1 MSTLGEL
8 LAEHTVLPG
17 SAVDH
22 LHAVVG
28 EWQLLADLSFADYLM
43 WVRRDDGSLVC
54 VAQCR
59 PNTAPTVLLRDAVG
73 TVVDA
78 DRMPLIAAAFESGAI
93 RWERDAGQ
101 QYSWQQT
108 GVNIEAVPVRYADS
122 VVAVLT
128 HQTAV
133 ADTPKSSPLETA
145 YLDCAGDL
153 VHMLSEGTFPNV
165 GDVAM
170 SRSSPR
176 VGDGFIR
183 LDVDGV
189 VSYAS
194 PNALSAYHRMG
205 LTCGAGG
212 PQPDRGHPSAD
223 LRLRSRPKNSP
234 SMCAT
239 PWPAGPACASRSTPA
254 VPRCCCGRCRWWCD
268 GSAAGAAVLVRDVT
282 EVKRRDR
289 ALMSKDA
296 TIREIHHRVKNNL
309 QTVAAL
315 LRLQARRTTNAE
327 GREALIESVRRVS
340 SIALVHDALSMSVDE
355 EVNLDEVIDR
365 ILPIMNDVATV
376 DTPIRINRAGMLGVL
391 DSDRATALI
400 MVITELVQNAI
411 EHAFDPATCEAAAA
425 GGSVT
430 IRAERSARWLD
441 VVVHDN
447 GRGLPEGFSVEK
459 SDRLGLQIVRTLVSA
474 ELDGSLEMQD
484 APEGGTDVV
493 LRVPIGRRARAAAV
507 RPTHNGAAPTI
518 RRGRTVEKA
527 GSDSGTGLRPSVTT
541 LECTSLVFAHSAPH
555 ARVLPGV
562 ERPGQALGGH
572 RTAVTDQFRVGDL
585 CESRSAVPDREE
597 QLRVL
602 VATDRG
608 VAPIHKSLLLTV
620 CAAMCARMIFFGC

>member
-1 MSTLGEL
+1 MSTLGDL

-17 SAVDH
+17 NAVDH

-43 WVRRDDGSLVC
+43 WVRRDDGALVC

-59 PNTAPTVLLRDAVG
+59 PNTSPTVLLRDTVG
-73 TVVDA
+73 TLLAA
-78 DRMPLIAAAFESGAI
+78 DRVPLIAAAFESGAI
-93 RWERDAGQ
+93 GLESDAGQ
-101 QYSWQQT
+101 QYSLQQA
-108 GVNIEAVPVRYADS
+108 GLNVEAVPVRYDDR

-133 ADTPKSSPLETA
+133 AGTRTSSPLETA
-145 YLDCAGDL
+145 YLDCAADI

-183 LDVDGV
+183 LNVDGV

-194 PNALSAYHRMG
+194 PNALSVYHRMG
-205 LTCGAGG
+205 LTSELEGHNLIEVTRPLISDPFEAQELAEHVRDSLAGG
-212 PQPDRGHPSAD
+212 ASMRIEVDAGGAAVL
-223 LRLRSRPKNSP
+223 LRTLPL
-234 SMCAT
+234 
-239 PWPAGPACASRSTPA
+239 
-254 VPRCCCGRCRWWCD
+254 VVH

-327 GREALIESVRRVS
+327 GRDALMESVRRVS

-376 DTPIRINRAGMLGVL
+376 NTPIRINRAGMLGVL

-411 EHAFDPATCEAAAA
+411 EHAFDREAAQ
-425 GGSVT
+425 GSVT

-447 GRGLPEGFSVEK
+447 GHGLPEGFSVEK

-474 ELDGSLEMQD
+474 ELDGSLRMCN
-484 APEGGTDVV
+484 APAGGTDVV
-493 LRVPIGRRARAAAV
+493 LRVPIGRRAKAA
-507 RPTHNGAAPTI
+507 H
-518 RRGRTVEKA
+518 
-527 GSDSGTGLRPSVTT
+527 
-541 LECTSLVFAHSAPH
+541 
-555 ARVLPGV
+555 
-562 ERPGQALGGH
+562 
-572 RTAVTDQFRVGDL
+572 
-585 CESRSAVPDREE
+585 
-597 QLRVL
+597 
-602 VATDRG
+602 
-608 VAPIHKSLLLTV
+608 
-620 CAAMCARMIFFGC
+620 